1 MVQRVEF
8 EGIVH
13 EFPDDFTD
21 DDVSTALASLD
32 DATPVSDR
40 TGLVEF
46 DKPRGQRNNNPL
58 NIEWNESNKWQ
69 GSTGIEKHEQPR
81 FETFESPVFGFRAAT
96 KIFQTY
102 SNRGQNTIEEIIAGI
117 ENEDGKKI
125 GGWAPEGEND
135 TDAYIGFIERRTGFD
150 RSKPLD
156 LDDAETVVK
165 LLEAMTRMELGVQ
178 PYKLNTIR
186 EGVEMVLGAQDERGG
201 S

>member
-1 MVQRVEF
+1 MVQRVDF
-8 EGIVH
+8 EGAIH
-13 EFPDDFTD
+13 EFPDDFTED
-21 DDVSTALASLD
+21 EISNVLLNFNQTVPSK
-32 DATPVSDR
+32 DR

-58 NIEWNESNKWQ
+58 NIEWNENNKWK

-81 FETFESPVFGFRAAT
+81 FDTFESPELGFRAAT

-102 SNRGQNTIEEIIAGI
+102 SNRGQNTLEEIIAGV
-117 ENEDGKKI
+117 ENEEGKKI

-135 TDAYIGFIERRTGFD
+135 TDAYISFLEKRTGFD

-156 LDDAETVVK
+156 LGDAETVVK
-165 LLEAMTRMELGVQ
+165 LLEAMTRMELGIQ

-186 EGVEMVLGAQDERGG
+186 KGVEMVLGAQDEKGG